1 MAITA
6 VRPCVVCNAPMSTQR
21 STKQT
26 CSDRCT
32 KAHYRAKQRQQ
43 ATQPIK
49 TEGNKTMSTTP
60 MQFVF
65 SETEYRLRCQNEKVF
80 YESRIEKPS
89 AGIVGAIVEFTPCTL
104 TEALEVYHEYRKAG
118 WLPLDSMAGLPTAML
133 MESPLA
139 SFITL
144 YLKKPERDQERD
156 LAKLCKQVRAD
167 YEAELEAALNAEIDR
182 QVALSLAKDERDR
195 QQAEKKQRLDR
206 EQEVRDE
213 LAASRAKLRDELIQ
227 SGRLTAEGNAQ

>member
-1 MAITA
+1 
-6 VRPCVVCNAPMSTQR
+6 
-21 STKQT
+21 
-26 CSDRCT
+26 
-32 KAHYRAKQRQQ
+32 
-43 ATQPIK
+43 
-49 TEGNKTMSTTP
+49 MSTTP

-65 SETEYRLRCQNEKVF
+65 SETEYRSRCQNAKVF

-156 LAKLCKQVRAD
+156 LTKLCKQVRAD

-195 QQAEKKQRLDR
+195 QQAEQKQRLDR
-206 EQEVRDE
+206 EQKIRDE